1 MFVVLPSLKLLYKW
15 LPLLLPK
22 VQDSIIS
29 RPKRQ
34 VLQHQQFPCSS
45 CQHGHPW
52 FCSTF
57 QTIKETRGSSKDL
70 PALPGL
76 TLSSLG
82 H

>member
-29 RPKRQ
+29 GPKRQ
-34 VLQHQQFPCSS
+34 FLQHQQFPCIS

-52 FCSTF
+52 FCST
-57 QTIKETRGSSKDL
+57 
-70 PALPGL
+70 
-76 TLSSLG
+76 
-82 H
+82 